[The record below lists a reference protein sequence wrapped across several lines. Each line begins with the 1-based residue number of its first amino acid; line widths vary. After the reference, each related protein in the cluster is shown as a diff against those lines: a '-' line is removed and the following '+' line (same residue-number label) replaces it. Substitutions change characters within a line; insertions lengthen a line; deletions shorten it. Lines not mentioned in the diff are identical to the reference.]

1 MDIPGLLISSMPGLP
16 CPGSRDQHHP
26 GCRRAN
32 LFPVTMAMRSI
43 REFAK
48 NSYRQIAFG
57 YDKGIAMDENRTN
70 LTHGIELLVS

>member
-1 MDIPGLLISSMPGLP
+1 
-16 CPGSRDQHHP
+16 
-26 GCRRAN
+26 
-32 LFPVTMAMRSI
+32 MAMRSI